1 MSTLIRW
8 NPVREMMDLRREFD
22 RLFESALDM
31 PAFGGE
37 SVATWGLALDLVEKD
52 DAYIVKASVPG
63 IDPDDLEI
71 TLSENTLSIGGEFKE
86 DKEIDENQYRMR
98 ERRTG
103 SFCRSVTLPS
113 QVNREAIEANY
124 ETGIL
129 TLHIPKAEEVKP
141 KRIAI
146 QIPKERKTLEG

>member
-1 MSTLIRW
+1 MSTLVRW
-8 NPVREMMDLRREFD
+8 NPMRDMMDLRREFD
-22 RLFESALDM
+22 RLFENALDI
-31 PAFGGE
+31 PGFGGE
-37 SVATWGLALDLVEKD
+37 SVTTWGLALDLVEKD

-86 DKEIDENQYRMR
+86 DTEINEDQYRMR

-103 SFCRSVTLPS
+103 SFCRSITLPS
-113 QVNREAIEANY
+113 QVDREAIEASY
-124 ETGIL
+124 DAGIL

-141 KRIAI
+141 KRIAV
-146 QIPKERKTLEG
+146 QVQKERKTLEG

>member
-1 MSTLIRW
+1 MSTLVRW

-31 PAFGGE
+31 PGFGGE

-52 DAYIVKASVPG
+52 DAYVVKASVPG

-71 TLSENTLSIGGEFKE
+71 TLSENTLSISGEFKE
-86 DKEIDENQYRMR
+86 DKEIKESQYRMR
-98 ERRTG
+98 ERRIG

-113 QVNREAIEANY
+113 QVDREAIEASY
-124 ETGIL
+124 DAGIL
-129 TLHIPKAEEVKP
+129 TLHVPKAEEVKP

-146 QIPKERKTLEG
+146 QVQKTLEG